1 MNGGRMP
8 VQKKNPGLFFY
19 LSAAAFFC
27 LEIHGSIWYVAGI
40 PLALVAL
47 FFLCKKIDVVEEVR
61 CRVGMRVFCLI
72 SALGICIFGARNFH
86 FLHLLSVP
94 SSRLR
99 TFIAAH
105 GMLRPYTVAS
115 IVAAVLGATAGLYFV
130 YVVCVFVCK
139 RLLAFAKEL
148 HKNGISRAEKI
159 TYAVLFVVSIVLIAV
174 VYLKS
179 DAFFPSPENVNGGI
193 FSADCQ
199 LLIVS
204 NNAFLSLA
212 HGENDIRQPLFSVF
226 ASPFGAIPYL
236 ASLVVPFRWSL
247 PLFTAIANLVLLL
260 FSTLILSRLLR
271 LSSLECVFFAI
282 VSSLT
287 FSHIAFSLF
296 IEQYI
301 VAVLYLFM
309 LLYVYCERR
318 QIDTF
323 ALYAATGTLT
333 TSCVAAIFMAE
344 PSPLK
349 NPATWMK
356 RLLFLALGFIVLV
369 IAFGRM
375 EVFVFKDA
383 VNLMRFTGAKT
394 AVPFSVRL
402 LQFLDSVPYYFVSPA
417 AEVVFSAET
426 LDASGSVISPAHYS
440 YQIANITRLSV
451 PGIAMLVLCGA
462 SALLNRRNVLTR
474 FSAFWIAFHFLLTC
488 VVGWGCGAAENSLF
502 LYALYFGWAY
512 FVLLFML
519 VQKAA
524 DVFHAK
530 WLVSAVSA
538 VACAVLLWLNIPSVK
553 SMIDFALAYYPL

>member
-1 MNGGRMP
+1 MP
-8 VQKKNPGLFFY
+8 VQQKKNLGLSFY

-27 LEIHGSIWYVAGI
+27 LEIHGSIWYIAGI

-47 FFLCKKIDVVEEVR
+47 FFLCKKIDVAEELR
-61 CRVGMRVFCLI
+61 CTIGMRVFCLL
-72 SALGICIFGARNFH
+72 SALGICIFGARNFY
-86 FLHLLSVP
+86 FLHILSIP
-94 SSRLR
+94 ASRLR

-115 IVAAVLGATAGLYFV
+115 IAAAVLGATVGLYFV
-130 YVVCVFVCK
+130 YAVCVFVCK
-139 RLLAFAKEL
+139 RLLAFVKEL
-148 HKNGISRAEKI
+148 YRQGISRAEKI
-159 TYAVLFVVSIVLIAV
+159 TYGVLFVVSVALIAA
-174 VYLKS
+174 VYLNS
-179 DAFFPSPENVNGGI
+179 DAFFPSLENVNCDI

-212 HGENDIRQPLFSVF
+212 HGENDIRQPLFSIF

-236 ASLVVPFRWSL
+236 ASLAFPFRWSL

-271 LSSLECVFFAI
+271 LSSLERILFAI

-287 FSHIAFSLF
+287 FSHVAFSLF

-309 LLYVYCERR
+309 LLYVYCEHKRL
-318 QIDTF
+318 DTF

-333 TSCVAAIFMAE
+333 TSCVAAIFMVE

-349 NPATWMK
+349 NPAAWIK
-356 RLLFLALGFIVLV
+356 RLLFLALGFVVLV
-369 IAFGRM
+369 LAFGRA
-375 EVFVFKDA
+375 EVFNFKHTVDLA
-383 VNLMRFTGAKT
+383 RFTGAKT
-394 AVPFSVRL
+394 AVPFSMRF
-402 LQFLDSVPYYFVSPA
+402 LQFLDSVSYYFVSPA
-417 AEVVFSAET
+417 AEVVFYPDV
-426 LDASGSVISPAHYS
+426 LDASGSVVSPAHYS
-440 YQIANITRLSV
+440 YHIANITRLSV
-451 PGIAMLVLCGA
+451 PGIVILVLCGA
-462 SALLNRRNVLTR
+462 SAYLNRRNVLAR
-474 FSAFWIAFHFLLTC
+474 FSAFWIAFNFLLTC
-488 VVGWGCGAAENSLF
+488 VVGWGCGTAENSMF

-512 FVLLFML
+512 FALLFML
-519 VQKAA
+519 VQRAA

-530 WLVSAVSA
+530 WLVSAVST

>member
-1 MNGGRMP
+1 MP
-8 VQKKNPGLFFY
+8 VQQKKNLGLSFY

-27 LEIHGSIWYVAGI
+27 LEIHGSIWYIAGI

-47 FFLCKKIDVVEEVR
+47 FFLCKKIDVAEELR
-61 CRVGMRVFCLI
+61 CTIGMRVFCLL
-72 SALGICIFGARNFH
+72 SALGICIFGARNFY
-86 FLHLLSVP
+86 FLHILSIP
-94 SSRLR
+94 ASRLR

-115 IVAAVLGATAGLYFV
+115 IAAAVLGATVGLYFV
-130 YVVCVFVCK
+130 YAVCVFVCK
-139 RLLAFAKEL
+139 RLLAFVKEL
-148 HKNGISRAEKI
+148 YRQGISRAEKI
-159 TYAVLFVVSIVLIAV
+159 TYGVLFVVSVALIAA
-174 VYLKS
+174 VYLNS
-179 DAFFPSPENVNGGI
+179 DAFFPSLENVNCDI

-212 HGENDIRQPLFSVF
+212 HGENDIRQPLFSIF
-226 ASPFGAIPYL
+226 ANPFGAIPYL
-236 ASLVVPFRWSL
+236 ASLAFPFRWSL

-271 LSSLECVFFAI
+271 LSSLERILFAI

-287 FSHIAFSLF
+287 FSHVAFSLF

-309 LLYVYCERR
+309 LLYVYCEHKRL
-318 QIDTF
+318 DTF
-323 ALYAATGTLT
+323 ALYTATGTLT
-333 TSCVAAIFMAE
+333 TSCIAAIFMVE

-349 NPATWMK
+349 NSAAWIK
-356 RLLFLALGFIVLV
+356 RLLLLALGFVVLV
-369 IAFGRM
+369 LAFGRA
-375 EVFVFKDA
+375 EVFNFKHTVDLA
-383 VNLMRFTGAKT
+383 RFTGAKT
-394 AVPFSVRL
+394 AVPFSMRF
-402 LQFLDSVPYYFVSPA
+402 LQFLDSVSYYFVSPA
-417 AEVVFSAET
+417 AEVVFYPDV
-426 LDASGSVISPAHYS
+426 LDASGSVVSPAHYS
-440 YQIANITRLSV
+440 YHIANITRLSV
-451 PGIAMLVLCGA
+451 PGIAILVLCGA
-462 SALLNRRNVLTR
+462 SAYLNRRNVLAR
-474 FSAFWIAFHFLLTC
+474 FSAFWIAFNFLLTC
-488 VVGWGCGAAENSLF
+488 VVGWGCGTAENSMF

-512 FVLLFML
+512 FALLFML

>member
-1 MNGGRMP
+1 MP
-8 VQKKNPGLFFY
+8 VQQKKNLGLSFY

-27 LEIHGSIWYVAGI
+27 LEIHGSIWYIAGI

-47 FFLCKKIDVVEEVR
+47 FFLCKKIDVAEELR
-61 CRVGMRVFCLI
+61 CTIGMRVFCLL
-72 SALGICIFGARNFH
+72 SALGICIFGARNFY
-86 FLHLLSVP
+86 FLHILSIP
-94 SSRLR
+94 ASRLR

-115 IVAAVLGATAGLYFV
+115 IAAAVLGATVGLYFV
-130 YVVCVFVCK
+130 YAVCVFVCK
-139 RLLAFAKEL
+139 RLLAFVKEL
-148 HKNGISRAEKI
+148 YRQSISRAEKI
-159 TYAVLFVVSIVLIAV
+159 TYGVLFVVSVALIAA
-174 VYLKS
+174 VYMNS
-179 DAFFPSPENVNGGI
+179 DAFFPKYPEKANDVV

-212 HGENDIRQPLFSVF
+212 HDENDIRQPLFSIF
-226 ASPFGAIPYL
+226 ANPFGAIPYL
-236 ASLVVPFRWSL
+236 ASLAFPFRWSL

-271 LSSLECVFFAI
+271 LSSLESVLFAI

-287 FSHIAFSLF
+287 FSHVAFSLF

-309 LLYVYCERR
+309 LLYVYCEHKRL
-318 QIDTF
+318 DTF

-333 TSCVAAIFMAE
+333 TSCVAAIFMVE

-349 NPATWMK
+349 NPAAWIK
-356 RLLFLALGFIVLV
+356 RLLFLALGFVVLV
-369 IAFGRM
+369 LAFGRA
-375 EVFVFKDA
+375 EVFNFKHTVDLA
-383 VNLMRFTGAKT
+383 RFTGAKT
-394 AVPFSVRL
+394 AVPFSMRF
-402 LQFLDSVPYYFVSPA
+402 LQFLDSVSYYFVLPA
-417 AEVVFSAET
+417 AEVVFYPDV
-426 LDASGSVISPAHYS
+426 LDASGSVVSPAHYS
-440 YQIANITRLSV
+440 YHIANITRLSV
-451 PGIAMLVLCGA
+451 PGIVILVLCGA
-462 SALLNRRNVLTR
+462 SAYLNRRNVLAR
-474 FSAFWIAFHFLLTC
+474 FSAFWIAFNFLLTC
-488 VVGWGCGAAENSLF
+488 VVGWGCGTAENSMF

-530 WLVSAVSA
+530 WLVSAVST
-538 VACAVLLWLNIPSVK
+538 VACAVLLWLDIPSVK
-553 SMIDFALAYYPL
+553 SMIDFAFTYYPL